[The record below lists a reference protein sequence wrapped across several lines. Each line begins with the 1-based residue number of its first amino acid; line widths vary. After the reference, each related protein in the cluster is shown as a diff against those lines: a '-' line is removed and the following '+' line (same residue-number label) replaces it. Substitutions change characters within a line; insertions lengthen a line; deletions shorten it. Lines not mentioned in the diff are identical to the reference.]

1 LRFYTAEHTFGA
13 TPRKQAFL
21 LPRYPGVLQLAKTLT
36 TAAVEKLKAGATR
49 REVPD
54 GGQDGLYLVIQPS
67 GFKSW
72 AARYRLNGKPRKTTI
87 GPWPRIDLPTARTA
101 AQGIVRAASEGRDPD
116 FQKPEP
122 EHVTNNIESVWED
135 YTKRHL
141 ALRRPATAQSAQ
153 RIYNRHLGPWG
164 ARWIGEITRRDIL
177 DILDSI
183 TTAGHPAATIRAKAV
198 LSKFFNWARGRD
210 IIQHSPCDGIELT
223 EPEERKSDSDRVLSD
238 YEIRAVWNACDAIGY
253 PFGTMFKLLLLTGQR
268 RDEVAKMTY
277 AEIDG
282 RIWTIPASRS
292 KNRKPHD
299 VYLSDAAAA
308 IIEDLPTHT
317 GFLFTTNDKTASS
330 GYSRAKA
337 KLDAIT
343 GPLPAWRLHDLRR
356 TMVSGMARLGIA
368 IPAVERAVNHTS
380 GTFAGIVGTYQKHD
394 FAAETKIA
402 FERWARHVESVANQR
417 EGSNVVPLRAT

>member
-1 LRFYTAEHTFGA
+1 M
-13 TPRKQAFL
+13 
-21 LPRYPGVLQLAKTLT
+21 AKTLT
-36 TAAVEKLKAGATR
+36 TAAVEKLKPGKTR

-54 GGQDGLYLVIQPS
+54 GGQHGLYLVIQPS
-67 GFKSW
+67 GSRSW

-87 GPWPRIDLPTARTA
+87 GAWPRIDLPTARTA
-101 AQGIVRAASEGRDPD
+101 AQGIMRAASEGRDPE

-122 EHVTNNIESVWED
+122 VHVANCIEAVWAD

-153 RIYNRHLGPWG
+153 RVYNRHLKPWG

-223 EPEERKSDSDRVLSD
+223 EREEPMSNNDRILND
-238 YEIRAVWNACDAIGY
+238 EEIRTVWNAFGEIGY
-253 PFGTMFKLLLLTGQR
+253 PFGPMFKLLLLTGQR
-268 RDEVAKMTY
+268 RDEVAKMSY
-277 AEIDG
+277 GEIDG
-282 RIWTIPASRS
+282 RIWTIPGPRA
-292 KNRKPHD
+292 KNRRPHD
-299 VYLSDAAAA
+299 VYLSDAALA
-308 IIEDLPTHT
+308 IIEELPTRK
-317 GFLFTTNDKTASS
+317 GVLFTTNGKTASS
-330 GYSRAKA
+330 GYSGAKE
-337 KLDAIT
+337 KVDAIT
-343 GPLPAWRLHDLRR
+343 GPLAAWRLHDLRR

-368 IPAVERAVNHTS
+368 IPTVEKAINHTS

-402 FERWARHVESVANQR
+402 FERWAHHVESAVNHR
-417 EGSNVVPLRAT
+417 DSSNVVALRELR